1 MSVFSYVTVI
11 LSWTFRLLDSNDA
24 ELQMKV
30 LDCLLNW
37 KDEFLQPYGQQL
49 KNLINSKHLREELAT
64 WSLSRESNLI
74 DEQHR
79 PQVVPIVLRL
89 LIPKVRNLK
98 TLSSRKV

>member
-1 MSVFSYVTVI
+1 MTVFI
-11 LSWTFRLLDSNDA
+11 EIFRLLDSNDA
-24 ELQMKV
+24 ELQLRV
-30 LDCLLNW
+30 LDCIINW
-37 KDEFLQPYGQQL
+37 KDEFLQPYAQHL
-49 KNLINSKHLREELAT
+49 RNLINSKQFREELTT

-79 PQVVPIVLRL
+79 SQVVPLVLRV